1 MIPRGFLIFL
11 GNRNDHCYVLIFRRV
26 KRFKVSFASLRG
38 SQRPLMTTDHTLDEW
53 DVDVSHV
60 QHVRAYNPPLWNLRY
75 VWLLVN

>member
-1 MIPRGFLIFL
+1 
-11 GNRNDHCYVLIFRRV
+11 
-26 KRFKVSFASLRG
+26 
-38 SQRPLMTTDHTLDEW
+38 MTTDHTLDEW